1 MLCYISIMHYE
12 IEDIAKTLKAARE
25 SKGLSQRELGKR
37 ADVLQTQISKFENG
51 AVDLRLTSL
60 VALARVL
67 DLELTLVP
75 RKALPAVQS
84 IIKSSERPSVTHTK
98 EIRRARKELAR
109 FQETLNTVTQLKP
122 AVKELAQLQRF
133 AHDFQRFQSA
143 LPDPKIF
150 QNARK
155 VVQQFKRNTE
165 NLNKLRDTLA
175 QFENWRNAL
184 AHSSTKEELRPTR
197 PAYSLEEDDE
207 DA

>member
-1 MLCYISIMHYE
+1 MRYE
-12 IEDIAKTLKAARE
+12 VEDTAKTLKAARE

-51 AVDLRLTSL
+51 AVDLRLSSL

-75 RKALPAVQS
+75 RKAVPAVQS
-84 IIKSSERPSVTHTK
+84 IIKSSERPSVTRT
-98 EIRRARKELAR
+98 EEMRRARKELAR
-109 FQETLNTVTQLKP
+109 FQETLDTVTQLKP

-133 AHDFQRFQSA
+133 ARDLQRFESA
-143 LPDPKIF
+143 LPDPKTF

-175 QFENWRNAL
+175 QFENWRNTL
-184 AHSSTKEELRPTR
+184 AHSYTKEELRPIR